1 MILDLSSLPGRK
13 SKVIGPAPPRVWNLW
28 RQSPRH
34 PVKSRLSSCA
44 RSGGKVIVL
53 NGRPTRPGLRWLTR
67 GTRTV
72 QSRIGGLSRCGRP
85 AVMVAV
91 VLLVASCASSRT
103 APGAPRSS
111 APHLTSTQASSSAS
125 STSAP
130 SRVAPPPYTA
140 DTTRKAPRSSM
151 VSTPPT
157 SGRIPDPS
165 TGAAVQ
171 VGLSD
176 NGRQVELRRGQR
188 LRVELAGT
196 WAAPVAGPTG
206 EGAGLQVLHRDSAHG
221 SSAQGPAVAT
231 FTAVRVGLASVL
243 ATEDVPCLHTQP
255 RCARPQGH
263 FELTVLVI
271 PPPGMSAGPLP
282 VPAP

>member
-1 MILDLSSLPGRK
+1 VILGRDLGLIVAPWLQVQGHRAGSAMCLEPLASVTSSPCKEQIELLC
-13 SKVIGPAPPRVWNLW
+13 AEW
-28 RQSPRH
+28 RQSD
-34 PVKSRLSSCA
+34 
-44 RSGGKVIVL
+44 RSE
-53 NGRPTRPGLRWLTR
+53 R
-67 GTRTV
+67 
-72 QSRIGGLSRCGRP
+72 QADP
-85 AVMVAV
+85 A
-91 VLLVASCASSRT
+91 
-103 APGAPRSS
+103 
-111 APHLTSTQASSSAS
+111 
-125 STSAP
+125 
-130 SRVAPPPYTA
+130 RVALA
-140 DTTRKAPRSSM
+140 DARHAHCSIENRRIVEVWTPCGDGCRSPTCGELRVVADGSRSPDVVRSAPRSSM